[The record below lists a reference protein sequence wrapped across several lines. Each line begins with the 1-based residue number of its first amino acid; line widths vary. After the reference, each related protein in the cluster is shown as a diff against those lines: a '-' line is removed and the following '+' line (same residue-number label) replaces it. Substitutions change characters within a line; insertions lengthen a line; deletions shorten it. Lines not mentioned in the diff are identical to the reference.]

1 MLNGMLWILRRI
13 ARTGV
18 PWEDL
23 PARYGAAGTVSSRL
37 YRRREAGV
45 SDRVLQRL
53 QAQADARGAVDWDPR
68 CADATVVRPP
78 VRRRGTPVQRH
89 RGGDGTVEVVGE
101 ALARSQGGSSTEK
114 RTANDLATV
123 TLAMTMLRLTGVCG
137 DAPVSCGREDPG
149 ASADRRIAGDAVD
162 WTQGRSGQRPLCR
175 PPLDQRLITLSYQT

>member
-23 PARYGAAGTVSSRL
+23 PARYGAAGTVSSRF

-78 VRRRGTPVQRH
+78 VHRRGTPVQRH
-89 RGGDGTVEVVGE
+89 RGVT
-101 ALARSQGGSSTEK
+101 AQSRSSARRS
-114 RTANDLATV
+114 RAVRA
-123 TLAMTMLRLTGVCG
+123 
-137 DAPVSCGREDPG
+137 APPP
-149 ASADRRIAGDAVD
+149 
-162 WTQGRSGQRPLCR
+162 RSGLPTTSPRSPS
-175 PPLDQRLITLSYQT
+175 P